1 MWRVTRGA
9 ALLRVSRVQ
18 LVYLLVPDRDGAQ
31 RGEAENEAHVEE
43 HLEQHLRHVR
53 VDLAVWM

>member
-1 MWRVTRGA
+1 ME
-9 ALLRVSRVQ
+9 